1 VVAALPS
8 GFGYGCC
15 SPLIVRAAS
24 GGVLQGGNNSV
35 EQSDVPLEVPVSH
48 HRVYARPVGHRRVR
62 QRQSVPTNPD
72 NPLLVTIFIKNSTYS
87 PNPAT
92 VKVGQS
98 VNFKNDDNIEHSAT
112 TTSGPIT
119 FESGNIPPNSAKNA
133 PVVMSTTGTI
143 NFRCRLHGETGSIV
157 VVN

>member
-1 VVAALPS
+1 MSTNQTYRWRFLSVIVAFTLVLS
-8 GFGYGCC
+8 G
-15 SPLIVRAAS
+15 AAAC
-24 GGVLQGGNNSV
+24 GGDNLS
-35 EQSDVPLEVPVSH
+35 
-48 HRVYARPVGHRRVR
+48 
-62 QRQSVPTNPD
+62 PTNPD
-72 NPLLVTIFIKNSTYS
+72 NPLIVTVFIKNSAYS

-112 TTSGPIT
+112 TTSGPIS
-119 FESGNIPPNSAKNA
+119 FESGNIPPNSAKNN
-133 PVVMSTTGTI
+133 PVQMTTTGTI

>member
-1 VVAALPS
+1 VSNNQTCRWRLLSVIIALALVLSGAAAC
-8 GFGYGCC
+8 G
-15 SPLIVRAAS
+15 
-24 GGVLQGGNNSV
+24 
-35 EQSDVPLEVPVSH
+35 SDSLS
-48 HRVYARPVGHRRVR
+48 
-62 QRQSVPTNPD
+62 PTNPD
-72 NPLLVTIFIKNSTYS
+72 NPLVVTIFIKNSSYS

-112 TTSGPIT
+112 TTSGPTT

-133 PVVMSTTGTI
+133 PVVMSTTGTV